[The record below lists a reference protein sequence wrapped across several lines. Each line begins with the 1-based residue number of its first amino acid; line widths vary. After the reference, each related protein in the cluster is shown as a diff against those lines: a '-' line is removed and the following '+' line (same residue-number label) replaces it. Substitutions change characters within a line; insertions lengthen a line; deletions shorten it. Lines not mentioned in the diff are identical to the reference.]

1 MNDDLRGVDS
11 RVELPHG
18 VKRSRADSTDDEVSD
33 GEPAPKR
40 DKMLQ
45 DLDDLAA
52 DSHDGVSAPNKPTA
66 TWHSENSRARRRA
79 KNSTSPP
86 RLDLALRSREA
97 GDSRPERSVTRSP
110 TQQELKMG
118 EAKGSRN

>member
-1 MNDDLRGVDS
+1 MDDDLRGVDS

-18 VKRSRADSTDDEVSD
+18 VKRSRADSTDNENSD

-52 DSHDGVSAPNKPTA
+52 DSHDGDITPNAPTTP
-66 TWHSENSRARRRA
+66 WNSKESRDERRA
-79 KNSTSPP
+79 KSSTSPP
-86 RLDLALRSREA
+86 RLDLALRSREEGA
-97 GDSRPERSVTRSP
+97 SRPERPVTQSP
-110 TQQELKMG
+110 NPEESQIE
-118 EAKGSRN
+118 EARGSRN